1 MGGRYLKMYGG
12 RYFGHFGLLPVDP
25 VVWVGKLNTGV
36 ATQKNFSVIIYLQ
49 VGGVKFS
56 AITGFKKL
64 SIARL
69 K

>member
-1 MGGRYLKMYGG
+1 MGVGILDILDFYMWILW
-12 RYFGHFGLLPVDP
+12 FGY
-25 VVWVGKLNTGV
+25 VWEFTEG

>member
-1 MGGRYLKMYGG
+1 MGVGILDILDFYLWILW
-12 RYFGHFGLLPVDP
+12 FGYVEEF
-25 VVWVGKLNTGV
+25 TGA